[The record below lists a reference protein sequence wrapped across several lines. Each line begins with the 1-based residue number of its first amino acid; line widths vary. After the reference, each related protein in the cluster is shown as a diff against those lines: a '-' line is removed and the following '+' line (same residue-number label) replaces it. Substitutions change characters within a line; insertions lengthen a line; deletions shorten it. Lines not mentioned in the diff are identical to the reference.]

1 MSSAEAAFKNH
12 RAGDWTLERIVRLT
26 VLEIKQLRDNAERL
40 MEPGIV
46 ELCTRAL
53 KERPRAGVE
62 PRASTSPRTRAQRLV
77 ARTRAFEARGVY
89 LVDRRTSWGGVRKSD
104 GGVVFALWA
113 TQVLS
118 AEGSCRYLLWAP
130 GAGAAKSWCDSAA
143 GQERLQHCKKAIE
156 LGRAEGLLVYG
167 EALEGHIPE
176 EKARAIHGVDAEL
189 VLAIRVEKVD
199 GSYWAV
205 WGKADR

>member
-1 MSSAEAAFKNH
+1 MITAAAVFKDNH
-12 RAGDWTLERIVRLT
+12 AGEWTLERIVRLT

-62 PRASTSPRTRAQRLV
+62 PRASSSPRTRARRLV

-104 GGVVFALWA
+104 GGVVLALWA

-130 GAGAAKSWCDSAA
+130 TGGADKSWSDSAA
-143 GQERLQHCKKAIE
+143 GQERLQHCKKAME

-189 VLAIRVEKVD
+189 VLAIQVEKVD